1 MPIIHKDII
10 LSILFLLEADNKAID
25 LETLTVCCFKA
36 FPSKFSMDRF
46 SEYPRFDKVEKR
58 MSEIELDGLVN
69 KDEVFHYKLTDKGVQ
84 WVKANPEAF
93 EIIKKQGI
101 NFDQMVNY
109 NIGEREYEIEVKKL
123 KRSDAYQ
130 KFISGDKEDIS
141 IIDFMNFLKV
151 DVYAKKELFDRK
163 IMRIKSIC
171 LRDMELKDIF
181 CYLENKYSVNYGNFG
196 KEIEKVSTSKRKEV
210 KNA

>member
-1 MPIIHKDII
+1 M
-10 LSILFLLEADNKAID
+10 L
-25 LETLTVCCFKA
+25 FKA
-36 FPSKFSMDRF
+36 FLANFLWIDFLNILGLIRLK
-46 SEYPRFDKVEKR
+46 KR

-84 WVKANPEAF
+84 WVKANPEVV

-123 KRSDAYQ
+123 KRSGAYQ